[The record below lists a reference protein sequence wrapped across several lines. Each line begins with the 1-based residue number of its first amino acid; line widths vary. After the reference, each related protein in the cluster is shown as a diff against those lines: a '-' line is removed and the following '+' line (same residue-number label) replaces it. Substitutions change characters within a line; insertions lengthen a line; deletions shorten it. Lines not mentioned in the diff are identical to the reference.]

1 MPNSHGNVLNNISL
15 NSKQNP
21 RSISKSCP
29 NDKDARQKS
38 FKTISAQALVRVQG
52 AGYKLG
58 DVKLKDADVK
68 EKNSL
73 KKYDCK
79 NATQEKKEQEQV
91 FEKTVAKGS
100 VQKYITKTSKTNSL
114 FIGNLKSTVTEEM
127 LRKIFKRYQ
136 SFESAKVCRDFLTKK
151 SLGYGYLNFKDKNDA
166 ESARKEFN
174 YTVFFGQEV
183 KIMPSMKNTLFR
195 KNIGT
200 NVFFSNL
207 PLENPQLTTRSFYL
221 IMIEYGNV
229 LSCLLERR
237 KNIGFVYFDNDI
249 SARNVIKKYN
259 NQEFFGNKII
269 CGLHFDKEVRAR
281 PEFTKRKK
289 MIGSDIVIEDELLA
303 SNNLSDNARSKT
315 ILVKNLPSD
324 TTQEEVLDYFSTIG
338 PIKSVFISEKQ
349 ANTPHKAFVTY
360 KNEEESKKAQ
370 KCLNK
375 TIFKNHTIWVGPGKD
390 KPVHNQIGT
399 NKKTKVYLK
408 NLSFNCNKEFIS
420 QLCLQEKIRFS
431 EIKITNYN
439 SLNWTFCGHVE
450 CFSRSDAE
458 RLFNILDRRLIGS
471 SLVEAS
477 WSKNNDNI
485 LNEIDYDDGNNNEN
499 YKKLINISSMMRFR
513 TQELSAHQK
522 GLTSQFQQV
531 VSPFSSYSN
540 SYTNMNSLVATPMKP
555 HPAFNLITNTV
566 DEKLHQP
573 KRTKQENAEILE
585 SLKKIINR
593 NLQRI
598 SISGLNKEENLRSIS
613 EFIFDVFWEHDSE
626 RLSHFLL
633 MTNTSLESQKI
644 LQKQVTRAA
653 ESLGFTV

>member
-1 MPNSHGNVLNNISL
+1 M
-15 NSKQNP
+15 
-21 RSISKSCP
+21 
-29 NDKDARQKS
+29 
-38 FKTISAQALVRVQG
+38 F
-52 AGYKLG
+52 
-58 DVKLKDADVK
+58 
-68 EKNSL
+68 
-73 KKYDCK
+73 
-79 NATQEKKEQEQV
+79 
-91 FEKTVAKGS
+91 
-100 VQKYITKTSKTNSL
+100 
-114 FIGNLKSTVTEEM
+114 
-127 LRKIFKRYQ
+127 
-136 SFESAKVCRDFLTKK
+136 
-151 SLGYGYLNFKDKNDA
+151 
-166 ESARKEFN
+166 
-174 YTVFFGQEV
+174 
-183 KIMPSMKNTLFR
+183 
-195 KNIGT
+195 
-200 NVFFSNL
+200 
-207 PLENPQLTTRSFYL
+207 TR
-221 IMIEYGNV
+221 
-229 LSCLLERR
+229 
-237 KNIGFVYFDNDI
+237 
-249 SARNVIKKYN
+249 
-259 NQEFFGNKII
+259 
-269 CGLHFDKEVRAR
+269 
-281 PEFTKRKK
+281 
-289 MIGSDIVIEDELLA
+289 
-303 SNNLSDNARSKT
+303 
-315 ILVKNLPSD
+315 
-324 TTQEEVLDYFSTIG
+324 
-338 PIKSVFISEKQ
+338 
-349 ANTPHKAFVTY
+349 
-360 KNEEESKKAQ
+360 
-370 KCLNK
+370 
-375 TIFKNHTIWVGPGKD
+375 
-390 KPVHNQIGT
+390 
-399 NKKTKVYLK
+399 
-408 NLSFNCNKEFIS
+408 
-420 QLCLQEKIRFS
+420 KIRFS